1 MEHLDARLEIGTGGV
16 GQLHVES
23 MAFALRKQIH
33 SYYVACYPL
42 APKDDFWVQRVSETK
57 MMAISEDV
65 VKYKQRMG
73 VEPAALELPGAK
85 ATASREKP
93 QGVKVEP
100 EKGQP
105 SGTRKLIPVKQE
117 GQTPGKASSETKE
130 SQKPKEPTKTKE
142 SVEAE
147 EAPEPA
153 QASRPAERTSA
164 SARKVPPAEEEA
176 DGQREGARPPEDSA
190 EKRLAS
196 LKVRPQ
202 DKSPLVSSPSDDEPD
217 YRRTSEEEEPSSSYE
232 EVTVEPL
239 RLRSRSRKRDAGKGR
254 PPEPAYP
261 PYSRP
266 GSRKRTDWT
275 DEERRADNWNARQ
288 KKKARKKEL
297 GYGQEKGKS
306 KGKRRNKTKDGKGK
320 AHFQAYAVTCD
331 QWVHVAGEGDG
342 EDHWTISPDG
352 QVVTYHHQSSRR
364 GLYVPSDQDLESL
377 GITQQK
383 LTNRRVTTVFGKDNT
398 LEFIDDWRSPGDV
411 PEAVNL
417 DWVGTTEFQLAPEEA
432 VAQGPRAQDPVDVPR
447 PQPLNAN
454 SRVADLK
461 TRLKQLGAPVWGDK
475 ARLWARLQGYE
486 ARGKAS
492 RDLEAQLQ
500 LREEELNRDPALG
513 RQPVELPVPS
523 PPSEVERLLHELTH
537 LPYAPW
543 CEACVRGRGRDL
555 PHFGLQVGD
564 SGALDHARLRP
575 TICFDWFDIAGSTE
589 AGERAEGVTQALLV
603 IDSETGYVAAIPTPS
618 KGAEGYP
625 HLTKMI
631 VTFLKLMRHEKVV
644 LKSDQ
649 EPAIRALI
657 AEVKEAWPHR
667 ALVEESPLYSSQSN
681 GRAER
686 AIQTVRRLAASLR
699 VAVEL
704 RLGIRI
710 DSSHNAWSWL
720 VRHAA
725 WLHNRFHV
733 KSNGKTCFEELYQS
747 RYKNEVV
754 AFGEAVLF
762 MEPIPA
768 SRRRRQGRR
777 KQKMDAAMEPG
788 VWLGRAEDSDE
799 HLVGTPQGVYRWR
812 TVRRML
818 PDRQWSAELFLGMKG
833 LPWDTAKGAVPRGP
847 TPTEVKVRFALP
859 LPEVVQ
865 QPDQSLLT
873 VGPPEAEGQPTLGPA
888 LEPITEEFQQMPEA
902 EIPESGTSLPAESS
916 RPAVPGSTKR
926 GGEEV
931 AGQR

>member
-1 MEHLDARLEIGTGGV
+1 MLKDPAVERESNGYEALRRFHLDIEPRSGAAALGLLETILTVPAPPKGTNLRDSLIAVERLFADYEATSSETLSEHVKIAALRRLLPEEMKVHLNMMVKDATKYAEVKAVITEYEVAERRYLPLSNTAVFDHSSGVAPMDVDQVQAGKGGKGQQKGKGKAGQKGDKPTCKVCGKAHKGECWHKGAPAKGKGAQKGKGQGQGSSDGKAKCQICGKNNHTADKCYQRYKENKDGKDGKGKVRQVTAPETGATVTVVRQQEVETSPETELRTTSTGVRSCTEDGRALVLVDSGSDEHLCPEDFAPWCKAAGKRGGPILRDAQGSIISHGSRYRIVTLRLYSDGGGQADIEIPFLIAPVKQPILSLGKLVEHLDARLAIGTGGV

-23 MAFALRKQIH
+23 MAFALRKQMH

-65 VKYKQRMG
+65 VKYKRRMG
-73 VEPAALELPGAK
+73 VEPAALELPGPGA
-85 ATASREKP
+85 AVSREKP

-100 EKGQP
+100 EKEQP

-117 GQTPGKASSETKE
+117 GQTLGKASSE
-130 SQKPKEPTKTKE
+130 TKE

-153 QASRPAERTSA
+153 QASQPTERTSA

-176 DGQREGARPPEDSA
+176 DGQREDARPPEDSA

-288 KKKARKKEL
+288 RKKARKKEL
-297 GYGQEKGKS
+297 GHGQEKGKS
-306 KGKRRNKTKDGKGK
+306 KGKRRNKTKDSKGK
-320 AHFQAYAVTCD
+320 AHYQAYAVTCD

-342 EDHWTISPDG
+342 DDHWTVSPDG

-383 LTNRRVTTVFGKDNT
+383 LTNRRVTTVFGKDDQT

-417 DWVGTTEFQLAPEEA
+417 DWVGTTEFQLTPEEA
-432 VAQGPRAQDPVDVPR
+432 VAQGPRAHDPVDVPR

-475 ARLWARLQGYE
+475 ARLWARLQEYE

-575 TICFDWFDIAGSTE
+575 
-589 AGERAEGVTQALLV
+589 R
-603 IDSETGYVAAIPTPS
+603 
-618 KGAEGYP
+618 
-625 HLTKMI
+625 
-631 VTFLKLMRHEKVV
+631 
-644 LKSDQ
+644 
-649 EPAIRALI
+649 
-657 AEVKEAWPHR
+657 
-667 ALVEESPLYSSQSN
+667 
-681 GRAER
+681 GR
-686 AIQTVRRLAASLR
+686 
-699 VAVEL
+699 
-704 RLGIRI
+704 
-710 DSSHNAWSWL
+710 
-720 VRHAA
+720 
-725 WLHNRFHV
+725 
-733 KSNGKTCFEELYQS
+733 
-747 RYKNEVV
+747 
-754 AFGEAVLF
+754 
-762 MEPIPA
+762 
-768 SRRRRQGRR
+768 
-777 KQKMDAAMEPG
+777 
-788 VWLGRAEDSDE
+788 
-799 HLVGTPQGVYRWR
+799 
-812 TVRRML
+812 
-818 PDRQWSAELFLGMKG
+818 
-833 LPWDTAKGAVPRGP
+833 
-847 TPTEVKVRFALP
+847 
-859 LPEVVQ
+859 
-865 QPDQSLLT
+865 
-873 VGPPEAEGQPTLGPA
+873 
-888 LEPITEEFQQMPEA
+888 
-902 EIPESGTSLPAESS
+902 
-916 RPAVPGSTKR
+916 
-926 GGEEV
+926 
-931 AGQR
+931 